1 MNKNVLYGDLKSE
14 IPENH
19 LTSLNDEQL
28 LQLVVRENDKAFNV
42 LYFRYETKIYNYIIH
57 LIHDPNGA
65 EDVLQEVF
73 IAIWKGASTF
83 RGQACVKTWIY
94 RIAYK
99 RTVSWIRS
107 HRFTFRYEERDL
119 PAEII
124 EYDELSMDH
133 WRYSQVID
141 AVNKLSFKHRVVL
154 ELAYTH
160 GLSYREIASVLK
172 CPIGTVKSRM
182 CYALRSLSG
191 KIKKYEM
198 SR

>member
-1 MNKNVLYGDLKSE
+1 L
-14 IPENH
+14 
-19 LTSLNDEQL
+19 
-28 LQLVVRENDKAFNV
+28 R
-42 LYFRYETKIYNYIIH
+42 

-73 IAIWKGASTF
+73 IAIWKGASSF

-99 RTVSWIRS
+99 RAISWVRN
-107 HRFTFRYEERDL
+107 HRFIFRYEEKDL

-124 EYDELSMDH
+124 EYDEISMDH
-133 WRYSQVID
+133 WLYGQMID
-141 AVNKLSFKHRVVL
+141 ALNQLSIKHRAVL

-160 GLSYREIASVLK
+160 GLSYREIAAALE

-191 KIKKYEM
+191 KIKGM
-198 SR
+198 G

>member
-1 MNKNVLYGDLKSE
+1 MNRDAFSGDLSNKL
-14 IPENH
+14 PENP
-19 LTSLNDEQL
+19 LATLNDEQL
-28 LQLVVRENDKAFNV
+28 LQLVVNENDKAFSV
-42 LYFRYETKIYNYIIH
+42 LYYRYEIRIYNYILR

-73 IAIWKGASTF
+73 IAIWKGASSF

-99 RTVSWIRS
+99 RAISWVRS
-107 HRFTFRYEERDL
+107 HRFIFRYEEKDL

-124 EYDELSMDH
+124 EYDEISMDH
-133 WRYSQVID
+133 WRYSQMID
-141 AVNKLSFKHRVVL
+141 ALSQLSIKHRAVL

-160 GLSYREIASVLK
+160 GLSYREIAAVLE

-191 KIKKYEM
+191 KIKGM
-198 SR
+198 G